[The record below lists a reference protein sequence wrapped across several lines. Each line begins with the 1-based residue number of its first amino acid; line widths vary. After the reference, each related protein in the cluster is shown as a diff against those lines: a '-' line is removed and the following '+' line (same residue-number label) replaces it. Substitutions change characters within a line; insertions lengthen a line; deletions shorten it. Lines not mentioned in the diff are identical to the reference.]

1 MAILW
6 RRHFYTLFKP
16 IPRIPDVSRRAVLL
30 ALGGRFADEVLSGLF
45 DVLMPTFRARLGL
58 SYTQVSLLPLALN
71 YTAVIVEPA
80 AGLLIDLWSR
90 RWLMVWGAF
99 FTGLSIL
106 LMGLAPTFLLLLV
119 AFACY
124 GLGSGP
130 LAHTADVVL
139 VEAHPQA
146 PDRIVTRAT
155 VLDTIGALL
164 APLLVAASFW
174 GGLSWRW
181 PLLIGG
187 TFGLIYSLALVRANF
202 PPPSRARSE
211 EGAWREI
218 RANLQ
223 TALRDR
229 TMWRWLLFLL
239 AFDLFEA
246 PLAFETIWLHEQ
258 VGMSQA
264 LVGVYRALA
273 MGVNLAS
280 LLVLDHWLARW
291 SSRSVL
297 LLASAGLL
305 LLIPLWLLLP
315 GVWTRFLLA
324 LPLNFLFAVF
334 WPIGRAQSLAAV
346 PGRAGTVTAINATF
360 ALLPLTLL
368 FGLLAEAVTLTRAM
382 LLVQLPALLLLG
394 LLVWKM
400 PESTNDGGDQPP
412 VDRSQS

>member
-6 RRHFYTLFKP
+6 RRHFHTLFRP
-16 IPRIPDVSRRAVLL
+16 IPRTAGVSRRSVLL
-30 ALGGRFADEVLSGLF
+30 ALGGRFVDEVLSGLF

-58 SYTQVSLLPLALN
+58 SYAQVSLLPLALN
-71 YTAVIVEPA
+71 YTAVVVEPA

-106 LMGLAPTFLLLLV
+106 LMGLAPTFLILML

-164 APLLVAASFW
+164 APLLVALSIW

-181 PLLIGG
+181 PLLVGG
-187 TFGLIYSLALVRANF
+187 TFGLIYALALVWANF
-202 PPPSRARSE
+202 PAPSRTHSE
-211 EGAWREI
+211 EGAWRAM

-223 TALRDR
+223 AVLRDR
-229 TMWRWLLFLL
+229 AMWRWLLFLL
-239 AFDLFEA
+239 ALDLLEA

-264 LVGVYRALA
+264 LVGLYRALA
-273 MGVNLAS
+273 MAVNMVS
-280 LLVLDHWLARW
+280 LLALDHWLAR
-291 SSRSVL
+291 RPPRTIL
-297 LLASAGLL
+297 LLASAGLF

-315 GVWTRFLLA
+315 GVWTRFMLA

-334 WPIGRAQSLAAV
+334 WPIGRAQQLASV
-346 PGRAGTVTAINATF
+346 PGRAGTVTAINAAF
-360 ALLPLTLL
+360 ALLPLPLL
-368 FGLLAEAVTLTRAM
+368 FGLLAEAMTLTAAM
-382 LLVQLPALLLLG
+382 LTVQLSALLLLG
-394 LLVWKM
+394 LLVWRM
-400 PESTNDGGDQPP
+400 PQSPSDGRPQADP
-412 VDRSQS
+412 